1 MNPIL
6 VLNAIATAAAMIEG
20 LTKLVLELKKSIS
33 EHIPDDQLRQET
45 FQDTVNRLKLEGK
58 IPLDYAP

>member
-58 IPLDYAP
+58 IPLDYVP